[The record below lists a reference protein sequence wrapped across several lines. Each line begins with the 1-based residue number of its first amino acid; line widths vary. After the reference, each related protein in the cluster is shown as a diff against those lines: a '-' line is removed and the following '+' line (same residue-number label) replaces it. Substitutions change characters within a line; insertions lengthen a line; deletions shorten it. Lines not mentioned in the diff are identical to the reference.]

1 MTTNSNDY
9 RHALEHISF
18 TDNAKQHMANS
29 IAQSVA
35 SSDAATAQS
44 NFNGTRRK
52 PRIARH
58 PVRTVARIAAV
69 TAVLAI
75 VIGGA
80 GTAMAT
86 GVLPLPSDMLSDIFD
101 GPASQTEIIDRI
113 GRPVGASC
121 SNNGVTVT
129 ADAIMGDKDMVTIAY
144 TLTFDD
150 PAALKK
156 LSEPGENGT
165 IAGSVDGNVYVDGEH
180 GGQGQSWLIDKN
192 PNDSSIQYFAQF
204 SVESPGLMGRTVR
217 THINSLVVPRAGKE
231 LPEYKKILTGPWDLK
246 FQLNYEDTSVTIP
259 APKSVN
265 FNGTKATIQEATVSC
280 VGVSVRYN
288 IDRSIEHDNNSGKM
302 SQNMEESMDAVGNI
316 PLIVTFKDGS
326 RSKCKIVC
334 DLMHLEGAE
343 SLGEYTEDFY
353 AGMPAV
359 TRHSYGKGKLYYI
372 GTCMEEDGIAKIL
385 SMAVED
391 AGAEPVA
398 GAGNGLEIVKRNR
411 EGKSFYFV
419 MNFRDEELEIPEE
432 FAGKTDLLSGNAVG
446 KGEKLPKFGVKIVVE

>member
-129 ADAIMGDKDMVTIAY
+129 ADAIMGDKDMVTIVY

-192 PNDSSIQYFAQF
+192 PNDSSIQYFAQL

-316 PLIVTFKDGS
+316 PLIVTFKDG
-326 RSKCKIVC
+326 
-334 DLMHLEGAE
+334 H
-343 SLGEYTEDFY
+343 
-353 AGMPAV
+353 
-359 TRHSYGKGKLYYI
+359 
-372 GTCMEEDGIAKIL
+372 
-385 SMAVED
+385 VED
-391 AGAEPVA
+391 ATSHSGYFANKLD
-398 GAGNGLEIVKRNR
+398 NGTTDVHKTWPFSQVCDTDKIASVQI
-411 EGKSFYFV
+411 GDTV
-419 MNFRDEELEIPEE
+419 IPMN
-432 FAGKTDLLSGNAVG
+432 S
-446 KGEKLPKFGVKIVVE
+446 

>member
-180 GGQGQSWLIDKN
+180 GGQGQSWLIDKD

-316 PLIVTFKDGS
+316 PLIVTFKDG
-326 RSKCKIVC
+326 
-334 DLMHLEGAE
+334 H
-343 SLGEYTEDFY
+343 
-353 AGMPAV
+353 
-359 TRHSYGKGKLYYI
+359 
-372 GTCMEEDGIAKIL
+372 
-385 SMAVED
+385 VED
-391 AGAEPVA
+391 ATSHSGYFANKLD
-398 GAGNGLEIVKRNR
+398 NGTTDVHKTWPFSQVCDTDKIASVQI
-411 EGKSFYFV
+411 GDTV
-419 MNFRDEELEIPEE
+419 IPMN
-432 FAGKTDLLSGNAVG
+432 S
-446 KGEKLPKFGVKIVVE
+446 

>member
-80 GTAMAT
+80 GTAMAI

-316 PLIVTFKDGS
+316 PLIVTFKDG
-326 RSKCKIVC
+326 
-334 DLMHLEGAE
+334 H
-343 SLGEYTEDFY
+343 
-353 AGMPAV
+353 
-359 TRHSYGKGKLYYI
+359 
-372 GTCMEEDGIAKIL
+372 
-385 SMAVED
+385 VED
-391 AGAEPVA
+391 ATSHSGYFANKLD
-398 GAGNGLEIVKRNR
+398 NGTTDVHKTWPFSQVCDTDKIASVQI
-411 EGKSFYFV
+411 GDTV
-419 MNFRDEELEIPEE
+419 IPMN
-432 FAGKTDLLSGNAVG
+432 S
-446 KGEKLPKFGVKIVVE
+446 

>member
-288 IDRSIEHDNNSGKM
+288 IDRSIEHENNSGKM

-316 PLIVTFKDGS
+316 PLIVTFKDG
-326 RSKCKIVC
+326 
-334 DLMHLEGAE
+334 H
-343 SLGEYTEDFY
+343 
-353 AGMPAV
+353 
-359 TRHSYGKGKLYYI
+359 
-372 GTCMEEDGIAKIL
+372 
-385 SMAVED
+385 VED
-391 AGAEPVA
+391 ATSHSGYFANKLD
-398 GAGNGLEIVKRNR
+398 NGTTDVHKTWPFSQVCDTDKIASVQI
-411 EGKSFYFV
+411 GDTV
-419 MNFRDEELEIPEE
+419 IPMN
-432 FAGKTDLLSGNAVG
+432 S
-446 KGEKLPKFGVKIVVE
+446 

>member
-80 GTAMAT
+80 GTALAT

-316 PLIVTFKDGS
+316 PLIVTFKDG
-326 RSKCKIVC
+326 
-334 DLMHLEGAE
+334 H
-343 SLGEYTEDFY
+343 
-353 AGMPAV
+353 
-359 TRHSYGKGKLYYI
+359 
-372 GTCMEEDGIAKIL
+372 
-385 SMAVED
+385 VED
-391 AGAEPVA
+391 ATSHSGYFANKLD
-398 GAGNGLEIVKRNR
+398 NGTTDVHKTWPFSQVCDTDKIASVQI
-411 EGKSFYFV
+411 GDTV
-419 MNFRDEELEIPEE
+419 IPMN
-432 FAGKTDLLSGNAVG
+432 S
-446 KGEKLPKFGVKIVVE
+446 

>member
-265 FNGTKATIQEATVSC
+265 FNGTKATTQEATVSC

-316 PLIVTFKDGS
+316 PLIVTFKDG
-326 RSKCKIVC
+326 
-334 DLMHLEGAE
+334 H
-343 SLGEYTEDFY
+343 
-353 AGMPAV
+353 
-359 TRHSYGKGKLYYI
+359 
-372 GTCMEEDGIAKIL
+372 
-385 SMAVED
+385 VED
-391 AGAEPVA
+391 ATSHSGYFANKLD
-398 GAGNGLEIVKRNR
+398 NGTTDVHKTWPFSQVCDTDKIASVQI
-411 EGKSFYFV
+411 GDTV
-419 MNFRDEELEIPEE
+419 IPMN
-432 FAGKTDLLSGNAVG
+432 S
-446 KGEKLPKFGVKIVVE
+446 

>member
-1 MTTNSNDY
+1 MTTNPNDY

-316 PLIVTFKDGS
+316 PLIVTFKDG
-326 RSKCKIVC
+326 
-334 DLMHLEGAE
+334 H
-343 SLGEYTEDFY
+343 
-353 AGMPAV
+353 
-359 TRHSYGKGKLYYI
+359 
-372 GTCMEEDGIAKIL
+372 
-385 SMAVED
+385 VED
-391 AGAEPVA
+391 ATSHSGYFANKLD
-398 GAGNGLEIVKRNR
+398 NGTTDVHKTWPFSQVCDTDKIASVQI
-411 EGKSFYFV
+411 GDTV
-419 MNFRDEELEIPEE
+419 IPMN
-432 FAGKTDLLSGNAVG
+432 S
-446 KGEKLPKFGVKIVVE
+446 

>member
-192 PNDSSIQYFAQF
+192 PNDSNIQYFAQF

-316 PLIVTFKDGS
+316 PLIVTFKDG
-326 RSKCKIVC
+326 
-334 DLMHLEGAE
+334 H
-343 SLGEYTEDFY
+343 
-353 AGMPAV
+353 
-359 TRHSYGKGKLYYI
+359 
-372 GTCMEEDGIAKIL
+372 
-385 SMAVED
+385 VED
-391 AGAEPVA
+391 ATSHSGYFANKLD
-398 GAGNGLEIVKRNR
+398 NGTTDVHKTWPFSQVCDTDKIASVQI
-411 EGKSFYFV
+411 GDTV
-419 MNFRDEELEIPEE
+419 IPMN
-432 FAGKTDLLSGNAVG
+432 S
-446 KGEKLPKFGVKIVVE
+446 

>member
-280 VGVSVRYN
+280 AGVSVRYN

-316 PLIVTFKDGS
+316 PLIVTFKDG
-326 RSKCKIVC
+326 
-334 DLMHLEGAE
+334 H
-343 SLGEYTEDFY
+343 
-353 AGMPAV
+353 
-359 TRHSYGKGKLYYI
+359 
-372 GTCMEEDGIAKIL
+372 
-385 SMAVED
+385 VED
-391 AGAEPVA
+391 ATSHSGYFANKLD
-398 GAGNGLEIVKRNR
+398 NGTTDIHKTWPFSQVCDTDKIASVQI
-411 EGKSFYFV
+411 GDTV
-419 MNFRDEELEIPEE
+419 IPMN
-432 FAGKTDLLSGNAVG
+432 S
-446 KGEKLPKFGVKIVVE
+446 

>member
-316 PLIVTFKDGS
+316 PLIVTFKDG
-326 RSKCKIVC
+326 
-334 DLMHLEGAE
+334 H
-343 SLGEYTEDFY
+343 
-353 AGMPAV
+353 
-359 TRHSYGKGKLYYI
+359 
-372 GTCMEEDGIAKIL
+372 
-385 SMAVED
+385 VED
-391 AGAEPVA
+391 ATSHSGYFANKLD
-398 GAGNGLEIVKRNR
+398 NGTTDIHKTWPFSQVCDTDKIASVQI
-411 EGKSFYFV
+411 GDTV
-419 MNFRDEELEIPEE
+419 IPMN
-432 FAGKTDLLSGNAVG
+432 S
-446 KGEKLPKFGVKIVVE
+446 

>member
-288 IDRSIEHDNNSGKM
+288 IDRSIEHENNSGKM

-316 PLIVTFKDGS
+316 PLIVTFKDG
-326 RSKCKIVC
+326 
-334 DLMHLEGAE
+334 H
-343 SLGEYTEDFY
+343 
-353 AGMPAV
+353 
-359 TRHSYGKGKLYYI
+359 
-372 GTCMEEDGIAKIL
+372 
-385 SMAVED
+385 VED
-391 AGAEPVA
+391 ATSYSGYFANKLD
-398 GAGNGLEIVKRNR
+398 NGTTDVHKTWPFSQVCDTDKIASVQI
-411 EGKSFYFV
+411 GDTV
-419 MNFRDEELEIPEE
+419 IPMN
-432 FAGKTDLLSGNAVG
+432 S
-446 KGEKLPKFGVKIVVE
+446 

>member
-192 PNDSSIQYFAQF
+192 HNDSSIQYFAQF

-316 PLIVTFKDGS
+316 PLIVTFKDG
-326 RSKCKIVC
+326 
-334 DLMHLEGAE
+334 H
-343 SLGEYTEDFY
+343 
-353 AGMPAV
+353 
-359 TRHSYGKGKLYYI
+359 
-372 GTCMEEDGIAKIL
+372 
-385 SMAVED
+385 VED
-391 AGAEPVA
+391 ATSHSGYFANKLD
-398 GAGNGLEIVKRNR
+398 NGTTDVHKTWPFSQVCDTDKIASVQI
-411 EGKSFYFV
+411 GDTV
-419 MNFRDEELEIPEE
+419 IPMN
-432 FAGKTDLLSGNAVG
+432 S
-446 KGEKLPKFGVKIVVE
+446 

>member
-265 FNGTKATIQEATVSC
+265 FNGTNATIQEATVSC

-316 PLIVTFKDGS
+316 PLIVTFKDG
-326 RSKCKIVC
+326 
-334 DLMHLEGAE
+334 H
-343 SLGEYTEDFY
+343 
-353 AGMPAV
+353 
-359 TRHSYGKGKLYYI
+359 
-372 GTCMEEDGIAKIL
+372 
-385 SMAVED
+385 VED
-391 AGAEPVA
+391 ATSHSGYFANKLD
-398 GAGNGLEIVKRNR
+398 NGTTDVHKTWPFSQVCDTDKIASVQI
-411 EGKSFYFV
+411 GDTV
-419 MNFRDEELEIPEE
+419 IPMN
-432 FAGKTDLLSGNAVG
+432 S
-446 KGEKLPKFGVKIVVE
+446 

>member
-204 SVESPGLMGRTVR
+204 SVESLGLMGRTVR

-288 IDRSIEHDNNSGKM
+288 MDRSIEHDNNSGKM

-316 PLIVTFKDGS
+316 PLIVTFKDG
-326 RSKCKIVC
+326 
-334 DLMHLEGAE
+334 H
-343 SLGEYTEDFY
+343 
-353 AGMPAV
+353 
-359 TRHSYGKGKLYYI
+359 
-372 GTCMEEDGIAKIL
+372 
-385 SMAVED
+385 VED
-391 AGAEPVA
+391 ATSHSGYFANKLD
-398 GAGNGLEIVKRNR
+398 NGTTDVHKTWPFSQVCDTDKIASVQI
-411 EGKSFYFV
+411 GDTV
-419 MNFRDEELEIPEE
+419 IPMN
-432 FAGKTDLLSGNAVG
+432 S
-446 KGEKLPKFGVKIVVE
+446 

>member
-52 PRIARH
+52 PRIDRH

-316 PLIVTFKDGS
+316 PLIVTFKDG
-326 RSKCKIVC
+326 
-334 DLMHLEGAE
+334 H
-343 SLGEYTEDFY
+343 
-353 AGMPAV
+353 
-359 TRHSYGKGKLYYI
+359 
-372 GTCMEEDGIAKIL
+372 
-385 SMAVED
+385 VED
-391 AGAEPVA
+391 ATSHSGYFANKLD
-398 GAGNGLEIVKRNR
+398 NGTTDVHKTWPFSQVCDTDKIASVQI
-411 EGKSFYFV
+411 GDTV
-419 MNFRDEELEIPEE
+419 IPMN
-432 FAGKTDLLSGNAVG
+432 S
-446 KGEKLPKFGVKIVVE
+446 

>member
-29 IAQSVA
+29 IAQSIA
-35 SSDAATAQS
+35 SSDAATVQS
-44 NFNGTRRK
+44 NFNSTRRK
-52 PRIARH
+52 PRIARR

-69 TAVLAI
+69 TAALV
-75 VIGGA
+75 VFIGGV

-101 GPASQTEIIDRI
+101 GSASQTEIIDRI
-113 GRPVGASC
+113 GRPVGARC

-129 ADAIMGDKDMVTIAY
+129 ADAIIGDKDMVTIAY

-231 LPEYKKILTGPWDLK
+231 LPEYKEILTGPWDLK

-265 FNGTKATIQEATVSC
+265 YNGTKATIQEATVSC
-280 VGVSVRYN
+280 VGISVRYN

-302 SQNMEESMDAVGNI
+302 SQNMEESMDTVGNI
-316 PLIVTFKDGS
+316 PLIVTFKDG
-326 RSKCKIVC
+326 
-334 DLMHLEGAE
+334 H
-343 SLGEYTEDFY
+343 
-353 AGMPAV
+353 
-359 TRHSYGKGKLYYI
+359 
-372 GTCMEEDGIAKIL
+372 
-385 SMAVED
+385 VED
-391 AGAEPVA
+391 ATSHSGYFANKLD
-398 GAGNGLEIVKRNR
+398 NGTTDVHKTWPFSQVCDTDKIASVQI
-411 EGKSFYFV
+411 GDTV
-419 MNFRDEELEIPEE
+419 IPMN
-432 FAGKTDLLSGNAVG
+432 S
-446 KGEKLPKFGVKIVVE
+446 

>member
-9 RHALEHISF
+9 RHAQEHISF

-316 PLIVTFKDGS
+316 PLIVTFKDG
-326 RSKCKIVC
+326 
-334 DLMHLEGAE
+334 H
-343 SLGEYTEDFY
+343 
-353 AGMPAV
+353 
-359 TRHSYGKGKLYYI
+359 
-372 GTCMEEDGIAKIL
+372 
-385 SMAVED
+385 VED
-391 AGAEPVA
+391 ATSHSGYFANKLD
-398 GAGNGLEIVKRNR
+398 NGTTDVHKTWPFSQVCDTDKIASVQI
-411 EGKSFYFV
+411 GDTV
-419 MNFRDEELEIPEE
+419 IPMN
-432 FAGKTDLLSGNAVG
+432 S
-446 KGEKLPKFGVKIVVE
+446 

>member
-204 SVESPGLMGRTVR
+204 SVESPVLMGRTVR

-316 PLIVTFKDGS
+316 PLIVTFKDG
-326 RSKCKIVC
+326 
-334 DLMHLEGAE
+334 H
-343 SLGEYTEDFY
+343 
-353 AGMPAV
+353 
-359 TRHSYGKGKLYYI
+359 
-372 GTCMEEDGIAKIL
+372 
-385 SMAVED
+385 VED
-391 AGAEPVA
+391 ATSHSGYFANKLD
-398 GAGNGLEIVKRNR
+398 NGTTDVHKTWPFSQVCDTDKIASVQI
-411 EGKSFYFV
+411 GDTV
-419 MNFRDEELEIPEE
+419 IPMN
-432 FAGKTDLLSGNAVG
+432 S
-446 KGEKLPKFGVKIVVE
+446 

>member
-265 FNGTKATIQEATVSC
+265 FNGTKTTIQEATVSC

-316 PLIVTFKDGS
+316 PLIVTFKDG
-326 RSKCKIVC
+326 
-334 DLMHLEGAE
+334 H
-343 SLGEYTEDFY
+343 
-353 AGMPAV
+353 
-359 TRHSYGKGKLYYI
+359 
-372 GTCMEEDGIAKIL
+372 
-385 SMAVED
+385 VED
-391 AGAEPVA
+391 ATSHSGYFANKLD
-398 GAGNGLEIVKRNR
+398 NGTTDVHKTWPFSQVCDTDKIASVQI
-411 EGKSFYFV
+411 GDTV
-419 MNFRDEELEIPEE
+419 IPMN
-432 FAGKTDLLSGNAVG
+432 S
-446 KGEKLPKFGVKIVVE
+446 

>member
-316 PLIVTFKDGS
+316 PLIVTFKDG
-326 RSKCKIVC
+326 
-334 DLMHLEGAE
+334 H
-343 SLGEYTEDFY
+343 
-353 AGMPAV
+353 
-359 TRHSYGKGKLYYI
+359 
-372 GTCMEEDGIAKIL
+372 
-385 SMAVED
+385 VED
-391 AGAEPVA
+391 ATSHSGYFANKSD
-398 GAGNGLEIVKRNR
+398 NGTTDVHKTWPFSQVCDTDKIASVQI
-411 EGKSFYFV
+411 GDTV
-419 MNFRDEELEIPEE
+419 IPMN
-432 FAGKTDLLSGNAVG
+432 S
-446 KGEKLPKFGVKIVVE
+446 

>member
-316 PLIVTFKDGS
+316 PLIVTFKDG
-326 RSKCKIVC
+326 
-334 DLMHLEGAE
+334 H
-343 SLGEYTEDFY
+343 
-353 AGMPAV
+353 
-359 TRHSYGKGKLYYI
+359 
-372 GTCMEEDGIAKIL
+372 
-385 SMAVED
+385 VED
-391 AGAEPVA
+391 ATSHSGYFANILD
-398 GAGNGLEIVKRNR
+398 NGTTDVHKTWPFSQVCDTDKIASVQI
-411 EGKSFYFV
+411 GDTV
-419 MNFRDEELEIPEE
+419 IPMN
-432 FAGKTDLLSGNAVG
+432 S
-446 KGEKLPKFGVKIVVE
+446 

>member
-121 SNNGVTVT
+121 SNNGATVT

-316 PLIVTFKDGS
+316 PLIVTFKDG
-326 RSKCKIVC
+326 
-334 DLMHLEGAE
+334 H
-343 SLGEYTEDFY
+343 
-353 AGMPAV
+353 
-359 TRHSYGKGKLYYI
+359 
-372 GTCMEEDGIAKIL
+372 
-385 SMAVED
+385 VED
-391 AGAEPVA
+391 ATSHSGYFANKLD
-398 GAGNGLEIVKRNR
+398 NGTTDVHKTWPFSQVCDTDKIASVQI
-411 EGKSFYFV
+411 GDTV
-419 MNFRDEELEIPEE
+419 IPMN
-432 FAGKTDLLSGNAVG
+432 S
-446 KGEKLPKFGVKIVVE
+446 

>member
-316 PLIVTFKDGS
+316 PLIVTFKDG
-326 RSKCKIVC
+326 
-334 DLMHLEGAE
+334 H
-343 SLGEYTEDFY
+343 
-353 AGMPAV
+353 
-359 TRHSYGKGKLYYI
+359 
-372 GTCMEEDGIAKIL
+372 
-385 SMAVED
+385 VED
-391 AGAEPVA
+391 ATSHSGYFANKLD
-398 GAGNGLEIVKRNR
+398 NGTTDVHKTWPFSQVCDTDKIASVQIGDTVIL
-411 EGKSFYFV
+411 
-419 MNFRDEELEIPEE
+419 MN
-432 FAGKTDLLSGNAVG
+432 S
-446 KGEKLPKFGVKIVVE
+446 

>member
-192 PNDSSIQYFAQF
+192 PNDSSIHYFAQL

-316 PLIVTFKDGS
+316 PLIVTFKDG
-326 RSKCKIVC
+326 
-334 DLMHLEGAE
+334 H
-343 SLGEYTEDFY
+343 
-353 AGMPAV
+353 
-359 TRHSYGKGKLYYI
+359 
-372 GTCMEEDGIAKIL
+372 
-385 SMAVED
+385 VED
-391 AGAEPVA
+391 ATSHSGYFANKLD
-398 GAGNGLEIVKRNR
+398 NGTTDVHKTWPFSQVCDTDKIASVQI
-411 EGKSFYFV
+411 GDTV
-419 MNFRDEELEIPEE
+419 IPMN
-432 FAGKTDLLSGNAVG
+432 S
-446 KGEKLPKFGVKIVVE
+446 

>member
-9 RHALEHISF
+9 RYALEHISF

-316 PLIVTFKDGS
+316 PLIVTFKDG
-326 RSKCKIVC
+326 
-334 DLMHLEGAE
+334 H
-343 SLGEYTEDFY
+343 
-353 AGMPAV
+353 
-359 TRHSYGKGKLYYI
+359 
-372 GTCMEEDGIAKIL
+372 
-385 SMAVED
+385 VED
-391 AGAEPVA
+391 ATSHSGYFANKLD
-398 GAGNGLEIVKRNR
+398 NGTTDVHKTWPFSQVCDTDKIASVQI
-411 EGKSFYFV
+411 GDTV
-419 MNFRDEELEIPEE
+419 IPMN
-432 FAGKTDLLSGNAVG
+432 S
-446 KGEKLPKFGVKIVVE
+446 

>member
-1 MTTNSNDY
+1 MTTDSNDY

-302 SQNMEESMDAVGNI
+302 SQNMEESMDAVGNM
-316 PLIVTFKDGS
+316 PLIVTFKDG
-326 RSKCKIVC
+326 
-334 DLMHLEGAE
+334 H
-343 SLGEYTEDFY
+343 
-353 AGMPAV
+353 
-359 TRHSYGKGKLYYI
+359 
-372 GTCMEEDGIAKIL
+372 
-385 SMAVED
+385 VED
-391 AGAEPVA
+391 ATSHSGYFANKLD
-398 GAGNGLEIVKRNR
+398 NGTTDVHKTWPFSQVCDTDKIASVQI
-411 EGKSFYFV
+411 GDTV
-419 MNFRDEELEIPEE
+419 IPMN
-432 FAGKTDLLSGNAVG
+432 S
-446 KGEKLPKFGVKIVVE
+446 

>member
-165 IAGSVDGNVYVDGEH
+165 IAGSVDGNVYIDGEH

-316 PLIVTFKDGS
+316 PLIVTFKDG
-326 RSKCKIVC
+326 
-334 DLMHLEGAE
+334 H
-343 SLGEYTEDFY
+343 
-353 AGMPAV
+353 
-359 TRHSYGKGKLYYI
+359 
-372 GTCMEEDGIAKIL
+372 
-385 SMAVED
+385 VED
-391 AGAEPVA
+391 ATSHSGYFANKLD
-398 GAGNGLEIVKRNR
+398 NGTTDVHKTWPFSQVCDTDKIASVQI
-411 EGKSFYFV
+411 GDTV
-419 MNFRDEELEIPEE
+419 IPMN
-432 FAGKTDLLSGNAVG
+432 S
-446 KGEKLPKFGVKIVVE
+446 

>member
-192 PNDSSIQYFAQF
+192 PNDSRIQYFAQF

-316 PLIVTFKDGS
+316 PLIVTFKDG
-326 RSKCKIVC
+326 
-334 DLMHLEGAE
+334 H
-343 SLGEYTEDFY
+343 
-353 AGMPAV
+353 
-359 TRHSYGKGKLYYI
+359 
-372 GTCMEEDGIAKIL
+372 
-385 SMAVED
+385 VED
-391 AGAEPVA
+391 ATSHSGYFANKLD
-398 GAGNGLEIVKRNR
+398 NGTTDVHKTWPFSQVCDTDKIASVQI
-411 EGKSFYFV
+411 GDTV
-419 MNFRDEELEIPEE
+419 IPMN
-432 FAGKTDLLSGNAVG
+432 S
-446 KGEKLPKFGVKIVVE
+446 

>member
-86 GVLPLPSDMLSDIFD
+86 GLLPLPSDMLSDIFD

-302 SQNMEESMDAVGNI
+302 SQNMEESMDAVGNM
-316 PLIVTFKDGS
+316 PLIVTFKDG
-326 RSKCKIVC
+326 
-334 DLMHLEGAE
+334 H
-343 SLGEYTEDFY
+343 
-353 AGMPAV
+353 
-359 TRHSYGKGKLYYI
+359 
-372 GTCMEEDGIAKIL
+372 
-385 SMAVED
+385 VED
-391 AGAEPVA
+391 ATSHSGYFANKLD
-398 GAGNGLEIVKRNR
+398 NGTTDVHKTWPFSQVCDTDKIASVQI
-411 EGKSFYFV
+411 GDTV
-419 MNFRDEELEIPEE
+419 IPMN
-432 FAGKTDLLSGNAVG
+432 S
-446 KGEKLPKFGVKIVVE
+446 

>member
-1 MTTNSNDY
+1 MTMNSNDY

-316 PLIVTFKDGS
+316 PLIVTFKDG
-326 RSKCKIVC
+326 
-334 DLMHLEGAE
+334 H
-343 SLGEYTEDFY
+343 
-353 AGMPAV
+353 
-359 TRHSYGKGKLYYI
+359 
-372 GTCMEEDGIAKIL
+372 
-385 SMAVED
+385 VED
-391 AGAEPVA
+391 ATSHSGYFANKLD
-398 GAGNGLEIVKRNR
+398 NGTTDVHKTWPFSQVCDTDKIASVQI
-411 EGKSFYFV
+411 GDTV
-419 MNFRDEELEIPEE
+419 IPMN
-432 FAGKTDLLSGNAVG
+432 S
-446 KGEKLPKFGVKIVVE
+446 

>member
-156 LSEPGENGT
+156 LSEPGENGA

-288 IDRSIEHDNNSGKM
+288 IDRSIEHDNNSDKM

-316 PLIVTFKDGS
+316 PLIVTFKDG
-326 RSKCKIVC
+326 
-334 DLMHLEGAE
+334 H
-343 SLGEYTEDFY
+343 
-353 AGMPAV
+353 
-359 TRHSYGKGKLYYI
+359 
-372 GTCMEEDGIAKIL
+372 
-385 SMAVED
+385 VED
-391 AGAEPVA
+391 ATSHSGYFANKLD
-398 GAGNGLEIVKRNR
+398 NGTTDVHKTWPFSQVCDTDKIASVQI
-411 EGKSFYFV
+411 GDTV
-419 MNFRDEELEIPEE
+419 IPMN
-432 FAGKTDLLSGNAVG
+432 S
-446 KGEKLPKFGVKIVVE
+446 

>member
-231 LPEYKKILTGPWDLK
+231 LPEYTKILTGPWDLK

-316 PLIVTFKDGS
+316 PLIVTFKDG
-326 RSKCKIVC
+326 
-334 DLMHLEGAE
+334 H
-343 SLGEYTEDFY
+343 
-353 AGMPAV
+353 
-359 TRHSYGKGKLYYI
+359 
-372 GTCMEEDGIAKIL
+372 
-385 SMAVED
+385 VED
-391 AGAEPVA
+391 ATSHSGYFANKLD
-398 GAGNGLEIVKRNR
+398 NGTTDVHKTWPFSQVCDTDKIASVQI
-411 EGKSFYFV
+411 GDTV
-419 MNFRDEELEIPEE
+419 IPMN
-432 FAGKTDLLSGNAVG
+432 S
-446 KGEKLPKFGVKIVVE
+446 

>member
-44 NFNGTRRK
+44 NFNGTRHK

-58 PVRTVARIAAV
+58 PERTVARIAAV

-316 PLIVTFKDGS
+316 PLIVTFKDG
-326 RSKCKIVC
+326 
-334 DLMHLEGAE
+334 H
-343 SLGEYTEDFY
+343 
-353 AGMPAV
+353 
-359 TRHSYGKGKLYYI
+359 
-372 GTCMEEDGIAKIL
+372 
-385 SMAVED
+385 VED
-391 AGAEPVA
+391 ATSHSGYFANKLD
-398 GAGNGLEIVKRNR
+398 NGTTDVHKTWPFSQVCDTDKIASVQI
-411 EGKSFYFV
+411 GDTV
-419 MNFRDEELEIPEE
+419 IPMN
-432 FAGKTDLLSGNAVG
+432 S
-446 KGEKLPKFGVKIVVE
+446 

>member
-129 ADAIMGDKDMVTIAY
+129 ADAIIGDKDMVTIAY

-316 PLIVTFKDGS
+316 PLIVTFKDG
-326 RSKCKIVC
+326 
-334 DLMHLEGAE
+334 H
-343 SLGEYTEDFY
+343 
-353 AGMPAV
+353 
-359 TRHSYGKGKLYYI
+359 
-372 GTCMEEDGIAKIL
+372 
-385 SMAVED
+385 VED
-391 AGAEPVA
+391 ATSHSGYFANKLD
-398 GAGNGLEIVKRNR
+398 NGTTDVHKTWPFSQVCDTDKIASVQI
-411 EGKSFYFV
+411 GDTV
-419 MNFRDEELEIPEE
+419 IPMN
-432 FAGKTDLLSGNAVG
+432 S
-446 KGEKLPKFGVKIVVE
+446 

>member
-129 ADAIMGDKDMVTIAY
+129 ADAIMGDKDVVTIAY

-204 SVESPGLMGRTVR
+204 SVESSGLMGRTVR

-316 PLIVTFKDGS
+316 PLIVTFKDG
-326 RSKCKIVC
+326 
-334 DLMHLEGAE
+334 H
-343 SLGEYTEDFY
+343 
-353 AGMPAV
+353 
-359 TRHSYGKGKLYYI
+359 
-372 GTCMEEDGIAKIL
+372 
-385 SMAVED
+385 VED
-391 AGAEPVA
+391 ATSHSGYFANKLD
-398 GAGNGLEIVKRNR
+398 NGTTDVHKTWPFSQVCDTDKIASVQI
-411 EGKSFYFV
+411 GDTV
-419 MNFRDEELEIPEE
+419 IPMN
-432 FAGKTDLLSGNAVG
+432 S
-446 KGEKLPKFGVKIVVE
+446 

>member
-35 SSDAATAQS
+35 SSDAATVQS

-265 FNGTKATIQEATVSC
+265 FNGTKATIQEAAVSC

-316 PLIVTFKDGS
+316 PLIVTFKDG
-326 RSKCKIVC
+326 
-334 DLMHLEGAE
+334 H
-343 SLGEYTEDFY
+343 
-353 AGMPAV
+353 
-359 TRHSYGKGKLYYI
+359 
-372 GTCMEEDGIAKIL
+372 
-385 SMAVED
+385 VED
-391 AGAEPVA
+391 ATSHSGYFANKLD
-398 GAGNGLEIVKRNR
+398 NGTTDVHKTWPFSQVCDTDKIASVQI
-411 EGKSFYFV
+411 GDTV
-419 MNFRDEELEIPEE
+419 IPMN
-432 FAGKTDLLSGNAVG
+432 S
-446 KGEKLPKFGVKIVVE
+446 

>member
-9 RHALEHISF
+9 RHTLEHISF

-259 APKSVN
+259 APKPVN

-316 PLIVTFKDGS
+316 PLIVTFKDG
-326 RSKCKIVC
+326 
-334 DLMHLEGAE
+334 H
-343 SLGEYTEDFY
+343 
-353 AGMPAV
+353 
-359 TRHSYGKGKLYYI
+359 
-372 GTCMEEDGIAKIL
+372 
-385 SMAVED
+385 VED
-391 AGAEPVA
+391 ATSHSGYFANKLD
-398 GAGNGLEIVKRNR
+398 NGTTDVHKTWPFSQVCDTDKIASVQI
-411 EGKSFYFV
+411 GDTV
-419 MNFRDEELEIPEE
+419 IPMN
-432 FAGKTDLLSGNAVG
+432 S
-446 KGEKLPKFGVKIVVE
+446 

>member
-1 MTTNSNDY
+1 MTTNSNDH

-302 SQNMEESMDAVGNI
+302 SQNMEESMDAVGNM
-316 PLIVTFKDGS
+316 PLIVTFKDG
-326 RSKCKIVC
+326 
-334 DLMHLEGAE
+334 H
-343 SLGEYTEDFY
+343 
-353 AGMPAV
+353 
-359 TRHSYGKGKLYYI
+359 
-372 GTCMEEDGIAKIL
+372 
-385 SMAVED
+385 VED
-391 AGAEPVA
+391 ATSHSGYFANKLD
-398 GAGNGLEIVKRNR
+398 NGTTDVHKTWPFSQVCDTDKIASVQI
-411 EGKSFYFV
+411 GDTV
-419 MNFRDEELEIPEE
+419 IPMN
-432 FAGKTDLLSGNAVG
+432 S
-446 KGEKLPKFGVKIVVE
+446 

>member
-129 ADAIMGDKDMVTIAY
+129 ADAIMGDKDLVTIAY

-316 PLIVTFKDGS
+316 PLIVTFKDG
-326 RSKCKIVC
+326 
-334 DLMHLEGAE
+334 H
-343 SLGEYTEDFY
+343 
-353 AGMPAV
+353 
-359 TRHSYGKGKLYYI
+359 
-372 GTCMEEDGIAKIL
+372 
-385 SMAVED
+385 VED
-391 AGAEPVA
+391 ATSHSGYFANKLD
-398 GAGNGLEIVKRNR
+398 NGTTDVHKTWPFSQVCDTDKIASVQI
-411 EGKSFYFV
+411 GDTV
-419 MNFRDEELEIPEE
+419 IPMN
-432 FAGKTDLLSGNAVG
+432 S
-446 KGEKLPKFGVKIVVE
+446 

>member
-1 MTTNSNDY
+1 MTTNDY

-316 PLIVTFKDGS
+316 PLIVTFKDG
-326 RSKCKIVC
+326 
-334 DLMHLEGAE
+334 H
-343 SLGEYTEDFY
+343 
-353 AGMPAV
+353 
-359 TRHSYGKGKLYYI
+359 
-372 GTCMEEDGIAKIL
+372 
-385 SMAVED
+385 VED
-391 AGAEPVA
+391 ATSHSGYFANKLD
-398 GAGNGLEIVKRNR
+398 NGTTDVHKTWPFSQVCDTDKIASVQI
-411 EGKSFYFV
+411 GDTV
-419 MNFRDEELEIPEE
+419 IPMN
-432 FAGKTDLLSGNAVG
+432 S
-446 KGEKLPKFGVKIVVE
+446 